1 MRDQASQLTTELI
14 DQVRDIDAET
24 ATKLEELKAALDDL
38 SDTLEDYKLEISS
51 RRRLKRQDDGTC
63 SSLTQQLDKLA
74 NLRTETE
81 ALIALADL
89 ILELTLL
96 PDDIRTLIETFKSY
110 HENHLEEINDEE
122 AAKNAD
128 YSTSC
133 GSTDDGTSTTST
145 DDGSTD
151 DGSSTDG
158 QSTTKSGSTGCR

>member
-1 MRDQASQLTTELI
+1 MG
-14 DQVRDIDAET
+14 
-24 ATKLEELKAALDDL
+24 
-38 SDTLEDYKLEISS
+38 EDYKLEISS

-128 YSTSC
+128 YSTGC
-133 GSTDDGTSTTST
+133 GSTDDGTSISST

-151 DGSSTDG
+151 YG
-158 QSTTKSGSTGCR
+158 TTKSGSTDESINGSTDSA

>member
-1 MRDQASQLTTELI
+1 MRDQASQLTTDLI

-63 SSLTQQLDKLA
+63 SSLTQQLDKLT

-110 HENHLEEINDEE
+110 HEKHLEEINDEE
-122 AAKNAD
+122 RAKNAD

-133 GSTDDGTSTTST
+133 GSTDDGTSTAST